1 MERKVNKSPK
11 SKTTKKPTVKKNVVR
26 KTNTKK
32 KKNKKP
38 VAFTLIELLA
48 VIIILGLIMLIAIPS
63 VTRHINDTKKKT
75 YVDTAKQVVKS
86 AITMVNSGELE
97 VYDLNTTYYI
107 PASCIPTEN
116 SLSSPFGEFV
126 DAYVIVVYNGDGYTY
141 YWTSVDETHQGIEVK
156 EFDKITTNDIKT
168 GIESVDTSVGIGLRT
183 KVKIL
188 DKEGCSTFSSNVI
201 VYPEGKTKD
210 SLVPGDLIN
219 IGPEEFYVV
228 RRNGEDLVL
237 LSHYNLKVGSIYTKN
252 HSKIGEIPSSDPG
265 YGRQDPL
272 MKGST
277 NSDTYYGTIKFTNS
291 NYWNGKIGDGL
302 KYPGVISSSIT
313 STNCAYIYDNN
324 SLLYPYIE
332 SYKAYLEELG
342 AEVKEARLLTV
353 NELYNFRNVGN
364 AYKDTSY
371 WLGNVYNEYST
382 IWGVFDTGYIAGNPS
397 VEYFYGIRP
406 VIVI

>member
-1 MERKVNKSPK
+1 MEKKKNKSPK
-11 SKTTKKPTVKKNVVR
+11 SKTTKKPTIKKNVVK

-97 VYDLNTTYYI
+97 VYDPNTTYYI

-156 EFDKITTNDIKT
+156 EFDKINPNDIKT

-201 VYPEGKTKD
+201 VYPEGKSRE

-237 LSHYNLKVGSIYTKN
+237 LSHYNLKVGYITNESGNILGEYTSN
-252 HSKIGEIPSSDPG
+252 DLG
-265 YGRQDPL
+265 YGKQDSN
-272 MKGST
+272 MRGKVFTSNEYHGVV
-277 NSDTYYGTIKFTNS
+277 KFTKS
-291 NYWNGKIGDGL
+291 NYWNGKIGNGL
-302 KYPGVISSSIT
+302 KYPGVICESVNG
-313 STNCAYIYDNN
+313 TNCAYVYDNN
-324 SLLYPYIE
+324 SLLFPYIE

-342 AEVKEARLLTV
+342 ADIK
-353 NELYNFRNVGN
+353 
-364 AYKDTSY
+364 
-371 WLGNVYNEYST
+371 
-382 IWGVFDTGYIAGNPS
+382 
-397 VEYFYGIRP
+397 
-406 VIVI
+406 